1 MHLPALHSYVV
12 FPFIIHH
19 SSSQIS
25 LATCKPAPLWNPADL
40 ASNMRRRC
48 PPSPPQSSYTVTS
61 YQYLRPSSPLAVTA
75 AILARTRRQDLSP
88 HTPRRARGEESLLPP
103 AFIHQRSIEQAAE
116 SQLPPPSL
124 RSTNLARPDT
134 RTAREL
140 SKNKHLIPSLWY
152 VNHCPEGVSASGA

>member
-1 MHLPALHSYVV
+1 MLSSHSS
-12 FPFIIHH
+12 FIIHH
-19 SSSQIS
+19 HKSPWPRAN
-25 LATCKPAPLWNPADL
+25 LPLSGTQLTWHPICADAVPPPPRNP
-40 ASNMRRRC
+40 
-48 PPSPPQSSYTVTS
+48 PITS

-116 SQLPPPSL
+116 SQLPPPPL

-140 SKNKHLIPSLWY
+140 SQNKHLIPSLWY